1 MSLVTITP
9 DALHHSTAAA
19 LIASGASDP
28 VAKAMAHAVVSA
40 ELNGIA
46 SHGLAYAPIYC
57 EHVQCG
63 KVDGKATPDYSAL
76 RPGTGR
82 VDAKCGFAHPAI
94 DVALPPLIEMAHQQ
108 GIGAVTIFNSYNCG
122 VLGHHTER
130 LARAGLLGLAFT
142 NAPAS
147 IAPVGGRKPVI
158 GTNPF
163 SLAVPDLM
171 NAGVAMLIDQSAS
184 VVAKSEVTA
193 RKRQGEPLPEGWA
206 LDAEGHPT
214 TDPDAALAGS
224 MVPAGG
230 AKGFNAGLMTEL
242 FAAVL
247 AGAHLGVEASPFAGT
262 QGGPPQTGQC
272 FFAIDPGAFGD
283 NGFGGG
289 LGRLLE
295 AIAAEEGVR
304 LPGERRLENRARA
317 HQKGLQV
324 DAGLLDRVKA
334 MSAA

>member
-1 MSLVTITP
+1 MSSVSITSDELHGVVR
-9 DALHHSTAAA
+9 DAL
-19 LIASGASDP
+19 LASGAN
-28 VAKAMAHAVVSA
+28 ATAAEAMAGAVVAA
-40 ELNGIA
+40 ELDGIA

-57 EHVQCG
+57 EHVRCG
-63 KVDGKATPDYSAL
+63 KVNGAATPMFETH
-76 RPGTGR
+76 RPASGR
-82 VDAKCGFAHPAI
+82 VDADCGFAHPAI
-94 DVALPPLIEMAHQQ
+94 EVGLPEVAGMARHN
-108 GIGAVTIFNSYNCG
+108 GIGAVTVFNSYNCG

-130 LARAGLLGLAFT
+130 LAREGLIGLGFT

-171 NAGVAMLIDQSAS
+171 TGGVALLIDQSAS

-193 RKRQGEPLPEGWA
+193 HKRRGEALPEGWA
-206 LDAEGHPT
+206 LDADGHPT
-214 TDPDAALAGS
+214 TDPEAALAGS

-247 AGAHLGVEASPFAGT
+247 AGAHLGIEASPFAGT

-272 FFAIDPGAFGD
+272 FIAVDPGAFGD
-283 NGFGGG
+283 NGFGSG
-289 LGRLLE
+289 LSRLLE
-295 AIAAEEGVR
+295 AIAAEDEVR
-304 LPGERRLENRARA
+304 LPGERRLENRASAREA
-317 HQKGLQV
+317 GLHV
-324 DAGLLDRVKA
+324 DGALLDRVKA
-334 MSAA
+334 IASE

>member
-1 MSLVTITP
+1 MLLVNITP
-9 DALHHSTAAA
+9 DELHHHTAGA
-19 LIASGASDP
+19 LVASGASDS
-28 VAKAMAHAVVSA
+28 VAKAMAQAVVSA
-40 ELNGIA
+40 ELDGIA

-63 KVDGKATPDYSAL
+63 KVDGQAEPVFSTL
-76 RPGTGR
+76 RPATGR

-94 DVALPPLIEMAHQQ
+94 DAALPPLTDMARQH
-108 GIGAVTIFNSYNCG
+108 GIAAVTLFNSYNCG

-130 LARAGLLGLAFT
+130 LARAGLIGLGFT

-147 IAPVGGRKPVI
+147 IAPVGGRTPVI

-163 SLAVPDLM
+163 SLAVPDL
-171 NAGVAMLIDQSAS
+171 NNTGVALLIDQSAS

-206 LDAEGHPT
+206 LDANGDPT

-224 MVPAGG
+224 MVPSGG

-247 AGAHLGVEASPFAGT
+247 AGAHLGIEASPFAGT

-272 FFAIDPGAFGD
+272 FIAIDPGAFGD

-289 LGRLLE
+289 VSRLLA
-295 AIAAEEGVR
+295 AIAAEDDVR
-304 LPGERRLENRARA
+304 LPGERRLQNRARA
-317 HQKGLQV
+317 RQTGLQV

-334 MSAA
+334 ISGE